1 MTKLDPAN
9 VALRRDPY
17 TRQEVL
23 QGPNGRF
30 CGWVDGALATWDKYG
45 NGYINLIPLQTR
57 PAALRCWAIL
67 EDGETYTS
75 AGCPSDFWREMI
87 ERAPAEA
94 LAKAVEWNNQKMI
107 VDALAAYRAAYPED
121 GK

>member
-30 CGWVDGALATWDKYG
+30 CGWVDGALATWDKHG

-57 PAALRCWAIL
+57 PAALRCWMN
-67 EDGETYTS
+67 EVTGYV
-75 AGCPSDFWREMI
+75 SDYERHGWREMI